1 MFVSRLSLVFKGAA
15 MGIAEVI
22 PGVSGGTIA
31 FVSGIYERL
40 IEAVSAFGPGLLG
53 VARREGPLGV
63 WRAVDGDFLAL
74 LLGGMLL
81 GLLLGVFSIGWLL
94 EHYPP
99 LVWAFFFGLI
109 LASVLH
115 MGQRIRG
122 WSPGRVLAF
131 ALGAGVAYSLTLVT
145 PTEGGE
151 ALWFVFL
158 CGAIAISALM
168 LPGISGSFILLLLGM
183 YEFIIHDSLKGLLV
197 DFTPERLL
205 VVAVFALGCL
215 AGLMSVTRLLHWT
228 LQRFHGLT
236 LATLT
241 GFLLGSLNRIWPWR
255 NADAWLFDAEGAPL
269 KVLHESNV
277 CPADYAGDPL
287 VMGVLMALALG
298 MAAPWLLEWGANAGR
313 ARPEPAP
320 RLQRLEDECD

>member
-1 MFVSRLSLVFKGAA
+1 MSHLALVFKGAA

-31 FVSGIYERL
+31 FVSGLYERL
-40 IEAVSAFGPGLLG
+40 IDAVSAFGPGLLG

-63 WRAVDGDFLAL
+63 WRAVDGGFLAL
-74 LLGGMLL
+74 LLSGMML
-81 GLLLGVFSIGWLL
+81 GLLVGVFSIGWLL
-94 EHYPP
+94 EQYPP

-109 LASVLH
+109 LASILH
-115 MGQRIRG
+115 MGRRIGG
-122 WSPGRVLAF
+122 WSAGRILAF
-131 ALGAGVAYSLTLVT
+131 ALGAGAAYTLTLLT
-145 PTEGGE
+145 PSEGGE

-168 LPGISGSFILLLLGM
+168 LPGISGSFMLLLLGM

-228 LQRFHGLT
+228 LHRFHGLT

-277 CPADYAGDPL
+277 WPSDYAGDPL
-287 VMGVLMALALG
+287 VMGVLVALALG
-298 MAAPWLLEWGANAGR
+298 VTALWLLERGANGKG

-320 RLQRLEDECD
+320 RLQPLDNECG